1 MTHNFSRVFD
11 LLTYQASKYAQAKAL
26 NEREGSDWRSFSI
39 QAIDA
44 EATRLAGWLLS
55 EGLQKGDRVAFIPR
69 GGSARWVMLD
79 FACQKAGLIVVPM
92 HPTNTPAEA
101 AFILQEVEAR
111 FCFTADAALRQTFQ
125 ASLPPGARGIF
136 HLQAGE
142 PGYFE
147 AWDTFTM
154 TDELAARVATRS
166 RGVHETDGLAILYT
180 SGTSGSPKGTCLSHK
195 NVVANL
201 QSILP
206 ILPLQPGD
214 RVLSFLPFSHVFERT
229 SCYAYLAFG
238 ANVFFNSGRD
248 RLTAEF
254 ADVRPVLC
262 TSVPRTLEKMYDYL
276 EEQSLQ
282 KNKIKRTLI
291 RWAMGVGKQFGK
303 RPMSPWYHW
312 QLFWA
317 RFWVLRTWRKALGGK
332 MKYVIVGAA
341 ALRADISRMFS
352 AAGVQ
357 VLAGYGMTEASP
369 FISVNRCEPGMN
381 RFGTVGLAIPGVE
394 IRIDEPDE
402 TGEGEILVKG
412 PNVMTHY
419 YQRPEL
425 TAETLRGGWL
435 HTGDTGRMVKKRF
448 LEITGRKKE
457 LFKTTSGIYI
467 SPQVVEAH
475 FQTSP
480 FISQC
485 LVFGFNKPFVG
496 ALLVPHMGMLQRWC
510 AENQIHWTA
519 PQFMIHNIKVVQK
532 MQHEVD
538 QLNALLPGYQCVR
551 KFMLVDAEWTI
562 EQGEMTTSFK
572 LLRERILARY
582 QKEMEKL
589 YA

>member
-1 MTHNFSRVFD
+1 MTHSFTRVFD
-11 LLTYQASKYAQAKAL
+11 LLTYQATRYPQAKAL
-26 NEREGSDWRSFSI
+26 NDREGDGWRSVSI
-39 QAIDA
+39 QAV
-44 EATRLAGWLLS
+44 EARATLLAGWLVS

-92 HPTNTPAEA
+92 HPTNTAAEA
-101 AFILQEVEAR
+101 AFILQEVDAR
-111 FCFTADAALRQTFQ
+111 FCFTADAALLQTFQ
-125 ASLPPGARGIF
+125 AALPPAARGIF

-154 TDELAARVATRS
+154 TDELSARVAARS
-166 RGVHETDGLAILYT
+166 REVAETDELAILYT
-180 SGTSGSPKGTCLSHK
+180 SGTSGTPKGTCLSHR
-195 NVVANL
+195 NVVANI

-238 ANVFFNSGRD
+238 ANVFFNSSRD

-282 KNKIKRTLI
+282 KNRFKRTLI
-291 RWAMGVGKQFGK
+291 RWAMSVGKQFGK
-303 RPMSPWYHW
+303 RPMSPWYHG

-317 RFWVLRTWRKALGGK
+317 RFWVLRAWRKALGGK

-357 VLAGYGMTEASP
+357 VLAGYGMTEAAP
-369 FISVNRCEPGMN
+369 FISVNRCDPGMN

-394 IRIDEPDE
+394 IRIDEPNE

-412 PNVMTHY
+412 PNVMARY
-419 YQRPEL
+419 YRRPEL
-425 TAETLRGGWL
+425 TSEALRGGWL

-467 SPQVVEAH
+467 SPQVLEAH
-475 FQTSP
+475 VKPSP
-480 FISQC
+480 FLAQC
-485 LVFGFNKPFVG
+485 LVYGFNKPFVV
-496 ALLVPHMGMLQRWC
+496 ALLVPNMGMLSAWC

-519 PQFMIHNIKVVQK
+519 PPFMIHNIKVVQK
-532 MQHEVD
+532 IQHEID
-538 QLNALLPGYQCVR
+538 QLNAQLPGYQCIR
-551 KFMLVDAEWTI
+551 KFILVDAEWTI
-562 EQGEMTTSFK
+562 ENGAMTTSFK
-572 LLRERILARY
+572 LLRDNIIDSY
-582 QKEMEKL
+582 KKEIEKL